1 MEGQFGVWCLMWW
14 KVASLTTWFS
24 YSNLST
30 SSFSLIVCGLGRFD
44 NVGIEGGFDDYYDMC
59 YQEFVQVVVL
69 GSKVLYVIQQQIL
82 LLELLEYMNA
92 YVVLCWYIILN
103 K

>member
-1 MEGQFGVWCLMWW
+1 MLRRCGGYGGLVWCL
-14 KVASLTTWFS
+14 VSYVVEGCFQDTWFS

-59 YQEFVQVVVL
+59 Y
-69 GSKVLYVIQQQIL
+69 
-82 LLELLEYMNA
+82 
-92 YVVLCWYIILN
+92 
-103 K
+103 